1 MPPRHLLLSGLLAV
15 AVASVSLAARQTPA
29 PAPKEQQP
37 ASPPAQGQP
46 AAQPATDQAAPPPQ
60 PTFRAGINLVRVD
73 CIVTDKKGQ
82 PVMDLKEGD
91 FQVWEDGA
99 AQEITSFKLFKID
112 ALNQTTPARPIRTT
126 FDEESEAQRTDVRL
140 FSFFLD
146 DYHVRRG
153 NAMRARIDLANFVR
167 NEVAPQDMVSI
178 MYPLEPLDAVVLSRD
193 HENLARALEK
203 FDGRKY
209 DYTPRNQY
217 EDEIASYPTQT
228 IEQVRLDV
236 SLSALKALIIR
247 LGGLREGKKALVLVS
262 EGYSNYIPPQMQSSN
277 GLVKGLN
284 NPAANNPFAGDSQQQ
299 QTLRF
304 FGEAEMMGRLK
315 DVFDL
320 ANRYNVSIYALD
332 PRGLAAFEQDIDEGG
347 AGISLTTDK
356 EMLRMTLTSLQ
367 VLADNTDGRAIVNKN
382 DLAAGMRQ
390 ILRDQSAYYL
400 LGYNSSKAPVDGK
413 FHEIKVKVKR
423 PGLDVRARKGYVA
436 FNPEDL
442 KKALAPSKDDR
453 PKDVDLALASIVTPA
468 ARGDFIHSWMGMS
481 RGSNGKTKVTYV
493 WEPAT
498 PGTAHQTASH
508 VQLTVIGPDGTPYF
522 RGSSPQAGSAP
533 STGMIDI
540 SGPTTPAQSA
550 AAVARAGRVV
560 TFEVPPGPVQMKVR
574 VQDAGDME
582 LDSDSRQFFAPDL
595 TTPDVRLSTPAVFRA
610 RTGPEAEKIVSDPNA
625 VPAIAREFRRTERLV
640 VRAQAYGPGTEIP
653 DVTARILNRSGDK
666 VEDLPF
672 TPQPT
677 TGIVNVPVPLANL
690 APGEYLVELK
700 AKGKGGEAKQLVAF
714 RVTS

>member
-1 MPPRHLLLSGLLAV
+1 MPSRYLVLSGIVALAV
-15 AVASVSLAARQTPA
+15 GSASLAARQTPA
-29 PAPKEQQP
+29 PAPKQQQQQP
-37 ASPPAQGQP
+37 PAPTPAQGQP
-46 AAQPATDQAAPPPQ
+46 ASDQAAPPQ

-82 PVMDLKEGD
+82 PVTDLKQSD

-99 AQEITSFKLFKID
+99 PQEVTSFKLFKID

-126 FDEESEAQRTDVRL
+126 FDEESEAQRPDVRL

-193 HENLARALEK
+193 HENLARALEH

-217 EDEIASYPTQT
+217 EDEYASYPVQT
-228 IEQVRLDV
+228 IEDIRLDV
-236 SLSALKALIIR
+236 SLSAIKGLIIK

-262 EGYSNYIPPQMQSSN
+262 EGYSNYIPPQMQSTN
-277 GLVKGLN
+277 GQVRGQGN
-284 NPAANNPFAGDSQQQ
+284 AAYNDPFAGDGQQQ

-304 FGEAEMMGRLK
+304 FGEAEMMSRLK
-315 DVFDL
+315 DIFDL

-436 FNPEDL
+436 FNNEDL
-442 KKALAPSKDDR
+442 KRALAPPKDDR

-481 RGSNGKTKVTYV
+481 KGSNGKTRITYV

-522 RGSSPQAGSAP
+522 RGSSPQPGTGSMP
-533 STGMIDI
+533 SNGMIDI
-540 SGPTTPAQSA
+540 SGPTTPAPSA

-574 VQDAGDME
+574 VQDASDME
-582 LDSDSRQFFAPDL
+582 LDSDARQFYAPDL

-610 RTGPEAEKIVSDPNA
+610 RTGPEAEKILNDPNA
-625 VPAIAREFRRTERLV
+625 IPAITREFRRTERLV
-640 VRAQAYGPGTEIP
+640 VRAQAYGPGTEVP
-653 DVTARILNRSGDK
+653 DVTARILNRAGDK
-666 VEDLPF
+666 VEELPF
-672 TPQPT
+672 TPQPA

-700 AKGKGGEAKQLVAF
+700 AKGQGGEAKQLVAF

>member
-1 MPPRHLLLSGLLAV
+1 MPSRYLVLSGIVALAV
-15 AVASVSLAARQTPA
+15 GSASLAARQTPA
-29 PAPKEQQP
+29 PAPRQQQQQP
-37 ASPPAQGQP
+37 PAPTPAQGQP
-46 AAQPATDQAAPPPQ
+46 ASDQAPPPQ

-82 PVMDLKEGD
+82 PVTDLKQSD

-99 AQEITSFKLFKID
+99 PQEVTSFKLFKID

-126 FDEESEAQRTDVRL
+126 FDEESEAQRPDVRL

-193 HENLARALEK
+193 HENLARALEH

-217 EDEIASYPTQT
+217 EDEYASYPVQT
-228 IEQVRLDV
+228 IEDIRLDV
-236 SLSALKALIIR
+236 SLSAIKGLIIK

-262 EGYSNYIPPQMQSSN
+262 EGYSNYIPPQMQSTN
-277 GLVKGLN
+277 GQVRGQGN
-284 NPAANNPFAGDSQQQ
+284 AAYSDPFAGDGQQQ

-304 FGEAEMMGRLK
+304 FGEAEMMSRLK
-315 DVFDL
+315 DIFDL

-436 FNPEDL
+436 FNNEDL
-442 KKALAPSKDDR
+442 KRALAPPKDDR

-481 RGSNGKTKVTYV
+481 KGSNGKTRITYV

-522 RGSSPQAGSAP
+522 RGSSPQPGTGSTP
-533 STGMIDI
+533 SNGMIDI
-540 SGPTTPAQSA
+540 SGPTTPAPSA

-574 VQDAGDME
+574 VQDASDME
-582 LDSDSRQFFAPDL
+582 LDSDARQFYAPDL

-610 RTGPEAEKIVSDPNA
+610 RTGPEAEKILNDPNA
-625 VPAIAREFRRTERLV
+625 IPAITREFRRTERLV
-640 VRAQAYGPGTEIP
+640 VRAQAYGPGTEVP
-653 DVTARILNRSGDK
+653 DVTARILNRAGDK
-666 VEDLPF
+666 VEELPF
-672 TPQPT
+672 TPQPA

-700 AKGKGGEAKQLVAF
+700 AKGQGGEAKQLVAF